1 MSETEPA
8 AANRGAKR
16 KSGPAKARRDTRR
29 PIHVCATA
37 GQRAEVERLAY
48 AANCTVSDFV
58 RLAALGVPLR
68 HRGDAEAVLAMVSL
82 VAAGAERCAALEAW
96 LPGIPEDDPF
106 RGKLR
111 ALLAEWREGERELGA
126 LVDAAL

>member
-1 MSETEPA
+1 MSKTKPA
-8 AANRGAKR
+8 AVNRGAKR
-16 KSGPAKARRDTRR
+16 KSGPAKARRDTKR
-29 PIHVCATA
+29 PIRVYATA
-37 GQRAEVERLAY
+37 DQRAEVERLAH

-82 VAAGAERCAALEAW
+82 AAAGAECRAALEAW
-96 LPGIPEDDPF
+96 LSGIPEDDPI
-106 RGKLR
+106 RGEVR
-111 ALLAEWREGERELGA
+111 ALLAEWRERERELGA